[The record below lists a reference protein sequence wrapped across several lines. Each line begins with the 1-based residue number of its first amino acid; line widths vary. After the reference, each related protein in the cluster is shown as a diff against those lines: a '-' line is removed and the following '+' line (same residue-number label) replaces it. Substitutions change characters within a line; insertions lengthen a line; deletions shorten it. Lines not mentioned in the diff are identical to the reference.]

1 MKILYIINNLGSGGA
16 EKLIEQALPL
26 FKKRNIDVE
35 LLILTDKG
43 NVFDKALIDNQI
55 KIKVVPIR
63 SIRNP
68 LNIFYI
74 RQHIIRGNYDI
85 VHVHLFPSLYWASL
99 ASKLIFKRKP
109 KFVFTEHNTKNERMS
124 FNFLR
129 YLEKFIYSSFDK
141 VVSVSEA
148 THNSIQ
154 NWLQFKNTN
163 KIKFLVI
170 RNGIK
175 IEELSN
181 ALPYLKSDIISSL
194 QDDDKIICMV
204 GRFSE
209 QKDQPTVIRAIKN
222 LPKNVHLLLIGEGE
236 LIKRSKDLAKEL
248 GISDRVHFLGF
259 RSDIDR
265 IFKTSDIIVLSSNW
279 EGFGLVAI
287 EGMAAS
293 KPVIASNVSGLRDI
307 VDSAGILFEKGNDK
321 ELSEI
326 IQELLSN
333 NSEYERISKLCFER
347 SKMFDI
353 NKMVEEYENLYKNLL
368 TNKKL

>member
-1 MKILYIINNLGSGGA
+1 MKILYIINSLGSGGA

-26 FKKRNIDVE
+26 FKKINVDVE
-35 LLILTDKG
+35 LLTLTDKG

-55 KIKVVPIR
+55 KIKVVPIK

-109 KFVFTEHNTKNERMS
+109 KFVFTEHSTKNRRMN
-124 FNFLR
+124 NFFLK
-129 YLEKFIYSSFDK
+129 YFENFIYSNFDRII
-141 VVSVSEA
+141 SVSDAIKE
-148 THNSIQ
+148 NLL
-154 NWLQFKNTN
+154 NWLNIGN
-163 KIKFLVI
+163 KVTVI
-170 RNGIK
+170 ANGIN
-175 IEELSN
+175 IEGPSKV
-181 ALPYLKSDIISSL
+181 LPYLKSDIISSL

-204 GRFSE
+204 GRFS
-209 QKDQPTVIRAIKN
+209 QAKDQPTVIRAIKD

-236 LIKRSKDLAKEL
+236 LIKKNKDLAKEL
-248 GISDRVHFLGF
+248 GVSDRVHFLGF

-293 KPVIASNVSGLRDI
+293 KPVIASNVSGLKDI
-307 VDSAGILFEKGNDK
+307 VDGAGILFEKGNNK

-326 IQELLSN
+326 IQNLLSN
-333 NSEYERISKLCFER
+333 DSEYERISRLCFER

-353 NKMVEEYENLYKNLL
+353 NKMVSEHEKLYKNLL